1 MDRYSNRAQHIA
13 VSIGLRSSSL
23 NKNRNK
29 PRSKNGR
36 SQSESRVFFN
46 VTVQYSRY
54 QKMTIYD
61 RISII
66 FLTPKDKP
74 QQATK
79 KRKRRH
85 ACQTSINTHPRHAP
99 EGRPCQGSR
108 SSRVTKLSIQLL
120 SKQQPP
126 SLRTGREDQKVF
138 TLGCRGYTLINQG
151 GICGSFGEPREG
163 RIL

>member
-1 MDRYSNRAQHIA
+1 MA
-13 VSIGLRSSSL
+13 GLRV
-23 NKNRNK
+23 
-29 PRSKNGR
+29 
-36 SQSESRVFFN
+36 SQGCLFT
-46 VTVQYSRY
+46 VTVQCTRY
-54 QKMTIYD
+54 QKMTMYD
-61 RISII
+61 RISLI
-66 FLTPKDKP
+66 FLTPKDQP

-79 KRKRRH
+79 KRERH
-85 ACQTSINTHPRHAP
+85 ACQTSINTHPSHAP
-99 EGRPCQGSR
+99 EGRPRQGSR
-108 SSRVTKLSIQLL
+108 SSRVTNLSIQLL